1 MRSICCTA
9 ALPFPLFLPRIS
21 LNGAGKRS
29 FSCIAALPSYLG
41 SLVPE
46 DEKQGCHAL
55 LIGLSCLPMPAR
67 LQYCVY
73 VLLSMHDGD
82 LYVGF
87 TTDLKRRLTEHFHGQ
102 SKATAPRR
110 PFRLIYCEYFFSK
123 EDAERREGYLKT
135 TAGRKGL
142 KLILRETLKSRVWD

>member
-1 MRSICCTA
+1 
-9 ALPFPLFLPRIS
+9 
-21 LNGAGKRS
+21 
-29 FSCIAALPSYLG
+29 
-41 SLVPE
+41 
-46 DEKQGCHAL
+46 
-55 LIGLSCLPMPAR
+55 MPAK

-87 TTDLKRRLTEHFHGQ
+87 TTDLQRRLTEHFHGE

-110 PFRLIYCEYFFSK
+110 PFRLIFPVRHSRERREQGAGGYECFFSK

-142 KLILRETLKSRVWD
+142 KLTLREALRSRVWD